1 MDITPLNLIIF
12 SNFNQFVACVSIIVV
27 AKYDAEYLY
36 WTLGPC
42 STSVTYNNGNP
53 IMEPDCCLAPG
64 NHTLTC
70 YNIREPHGWKKGF
83 IVINGERYCDDFI
96 GYKAMR
102 RIMINGNI
110 SNSETLVLV
119 SR

>member
-1 MDITPLNLIIF
+1 M
-12 SNFNQFVACVSIIVV
+12 VV
-27 AKYDAEYLY
+27 AKHDVQSLY
-36 WTLGPC
+36 WTLGTC
-42 STSVTYNNGNP
+42 STSVTYNKGNP
-53 IMEPDCCLAPG
+53 IKEPDCCLAPG

-70 YNIREPHGWKKGF
+70 YNIREPHGWKQGF

-102 RIMINGNI
+102 RIIINGNI